1 MIVEIIP
8 NIWISDIKDAHNI
21 NFIKLNRI
29 KIIINCS
36 ENLKFPNL
44 SGIKQIRIPVSDSQ
58 SDKDIDNMNYFLPD
72 ICETLYKIL
81 NHSYN
86 TETRILIFCFSG
98 KQRSPTIVAAFLIKY
113 LNLDLY
119 QAVKII
125 QTKLPIAF
133 TPQINFYKS
142 LLTISK

>member
-1 MIVEIIP
+1 
-8 NIWISDIKDAHNI
+8 
-21 NFIKLNRI
+21 
-29 KIIINCS
+29 
-36 ENLKFPNL
+36 
-44 SGIKQIRIPVSDSQ
+44 
-58 SDKDIDNMNYFLPD
+58 MNYFLPD
-72 ICETLYKIL
+72 ICETIYKIL